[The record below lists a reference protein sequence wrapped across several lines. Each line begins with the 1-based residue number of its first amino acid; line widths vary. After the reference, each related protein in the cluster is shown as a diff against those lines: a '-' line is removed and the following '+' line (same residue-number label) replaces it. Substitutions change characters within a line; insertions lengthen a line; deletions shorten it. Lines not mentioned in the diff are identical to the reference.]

1 MYRLASLLTF
11 LPAFIAVYYLVMAS
25 ERVGRLPAPVQIA
38 PVLVLLAGSV
48 WLLSGSPVALLV
60 FASVVATLALAVPI
74 ARTRASNPG
83 VSRAAL
89 ALSIAAS
96 VAFLGV
102 ARTLIPGTTFAF
114 AGVTVVACQ
123 EIALV
128 VDLFR
133 GRASIVHPAIAA
145 THLLQFPVLPTG
157 PLVRYQDSI
166 RQWRSLDRTIGLGA
180 FAYGMRRIAIGLIK
194 LFAIAGML
202 ATPVDAIFALPAAS
216 LSTDAAWLA
225 AVCLALQYYFR
236 LSGCA
241 DIAIG
246 LGRMLGLRYPENF
259 HRPYLACSV
268 REFWRRWHVTSI
280 TWLRDYLAFPIAGRD
295 APTLRL
301 APNIVLGFVLLG
313 VWYGGGWTVVGWA
326 VYSSAFLALEAV
338 GLEATLARWPRF
350 VQRAYVLAV
359 VAVGWTILRADSTA
373 SAAVLLQAMAGLGG
387 VASPTSVAYLTPQVS
402 AALLVGLLGA
412 GPLIPWI
419 SRWRVSIDA
428 LTASLAMMLA
438 SVWLLLWRVRLF
450 LRPRPREE

>member
-11 LPAFIAVYYLVMAS
+11 LPAFIAIYYLVMAS
-25 ERVGRLPAPVQIA
+25 ERVVRLPAPVQIA
-38 PVLVLLAGSV
+38 PVLVLLAGSL

-60 FASVVATLALAVPI
+60 FASVAATLVLAVVI
-74 ARTRASNPG
+74 ERTRASNPG

-89 ALSIAAS
+89 AVSIAAS
-96 VAFLGV
+96 VAFLAV
-102 ARTLIPGTTFAF
+102 ARSWIPGITFAF
-114 AGVTVVACQ
+114 AGVTVIACQ

-133 GRASIVHPAIAA
+133 GRAGIAHPVIAA
-145 THLLQFPVLPTG
+145 AHLLQFPVLPTG
-157 PLVRYQDSI
+157 PLIGYQDSI
-166 RQWRSLDRTIGLGA
+166 RQWGKLDRAIGLGA

-194 LFAIAGML
+194 LILIAGTL
-202 ATPVDAIFALPAAS
+202 ATPVDAIFALPAANV
-216 LSTDAAWLA
+216 STDAAWLA

-241 DIAIG
+241 DIAVG
-246 LGRMLGLRYPENF
+246 LGRVLGLRYPENF
-259 HRPYLACSV
+259 RRPYLACSV

-280 TWLRDYLAFPIAGRD
+280 AWLRDYLAFPMVGRD

-313 VWYGGGWTVVGWA
+313 LWYGGGWTVVGWA
-326 VYSSAFLALEAV
+326 AYSSAFLALEAV
-338 GLEATLARWPRF
+338 GLEAALARRPRF
-350 VQRAYVLAV
+350 IQRVYVLLV
-359 VAVGWTILRADSTA
+359 VAVGWTILRADSLA
-373 SAAVLLQAMAGLGG
+373 SAAALLEAMAGLGG
-387 VASPTSVAYLTPQVS
+387 VARLTSVAYLTPQVS
-402 AALLVGLLGA
+402 VALLVGLLGA
-412 GPLIPWI
+412 GPLIPWL

-450 LRPRPREE
+450 LRARPRP